1 MTCVFQQTFFSLSL
15 FCCSPFFSLLLTK
28 KKSKLKNQI
37 ALHKINMSGHR
48 DYAINTEIVELDL
61 TQWSPSNTSLNATQ
75 PSASHSMVGAST
87 NSVASAGSG
96 IGSIHLTN
104 VQLEYAP
111 TASPELSLTNTGS
124 SASNNQSILGIG
136 TATTLSTTKREPYLR
151 NWFMSQS
158 SASSAHSANAASSN
172 MPSHPNASGGNSVSA
187 NASPAASSLN
197 AISMDSNESNYQKMK
212 QFSLQQLHSA
222 DTQLPIE
229 NSSSTSSV
237 LSSQHHGSIASERN
251 ASKTKFSTN
260 GEHNG
265 HGSRNQLNNS
275 HSHSADVS
283 VKDEQPKQSTS
294 QQQKQQKSSRR
305 TTSLLN
311 LFMSNSQGN
320 NNRAKTKT
328 THRHTHKKTKSNI
341 SLV

>member
-1 MTCVFQQTFFSLSL
+1 
-15 FCCSPFFSLLLTK
+15 
-28 KKSKLKNQI
+28 
-37 ALHKINMSGHR
+37 
-48 DYAINTEIVELDL
+48 
-61 TQWSPSNTSLNATQ
+61 
-75 PSASHSMVGAST
+75 MVGAST

-124 SASNNQSILGIG
+124 SASNNQSILGVG
-136 TATTLSTTKREPYLR
+136 TTTTTKREPYLR

-158 SASSAHSANAASSN
+158 SASSAHSANAASN
-172 MPSHPNASGGNSVSA
+172 MPSHTNASGGNSVSA

-197 AISMDSNESNYQKMK
+197 AISMDSTESNYQKMK
-212 QFSLQQLHSA
+212 QFSLQQLHST

-237 LSSQHHGSIASERN
+237 LSSQHHSSITTN
-251 ASKTKFSTN
+251 ASKIKFPTN

-265 HGSRNQLNNS
+265 HSSNQLNNS

-283 VKDEQPKQSTS
+283 VKDDQPKQSTS
-294 QQQKQQKSSRR
+294 QQKQQQKSSRR

-320 NNRAKTKT
+320 N
-328 THRHTHKKTKSNI
+328 S
-341 SLV
+341 

>member
-1 MTCVFQQTFFSLSL
+1 MIFVFAVFSFLSFFS
-15 FCCSPFFSLLLTK
+15 FVNHFVFDA
-28 KKSKLKNQI
+28 KL
-37 ALHKINMSGHR
+37 
-48 DYAINTEIVELDL
+48 TEIVELDL

-75 PSASHSMVGAST
+75 QPSASHSLVGAST

-124 SASNNQSILGIG
+124 TVSNNQSILGMG
-136 TATTLSTTKREPYLR
+136 TTTKREPYLR

-158 SASSAHSANAASSN
+158 SASSHSANAISN
-172 MPSHPNASGGNSVSA
+172 IPSHANTGNSVSA

-197 AISMDSNESNYQKMK
+197 AISTESSESNYQKMK
-212 QFSLQQLHSA
+212 QFSLQQLHTA
-222 DTQLPIE
+222 DSNQLPIE

-237 LSSQHHGSIASERN
+237 LSSQHHSSITTN
-251 ASKTKFSTN
+251 TSKKLTTN

-265 HGSRNQLNNS
+265 HNSNQMNNS

-283 VKDEQPKQSTS
+283 VRDEPQKQSTS
-294 QQQKQQKSSRR
+294 QPKQKSSRR

-320 NNRAKTKT
+320 NN
-328 THRHTHKKTKSNI
+328 
-341 SLV
+341 

>member
-1 MTCVFQQTFFSLSL
+1 MNLFSFFFAVFFL
-15 FCCSPFFSLLLTK
+15 FLNFVNVLM
-28 KKSKLKNQI
+28 KL
-37 ALHKINMSGHR
+37 
-48 DYAINTEIVELDL
+48 TEIVELDL

-104 VQLEYAP
+104 VQIEYAP

-124 SASNNQSILGIG
+124 SVSNNQSTLGMG
-136 TATTLSTTKREPYLR
+136 TTTKREPYLR

-158 SASSAHSANAASSN
+158 SASSHSANAISN
-172 MPSHPNASGGNSVSA
+172 IPSHANTGNSVSA

-197 AISMDSNESNYQKMK
+197 AISTESSESNYQKMK
-212 QFSLQQLHSA
+212 QFSLQQLHTA
-222 DTQLPIE
+222 DNSQLPID
-229 NSSSTSSV
+229 NTSSTSSV
-237 LSSQHHGSIASERN
+237 LSSQHHSSITTN
-251 ASKTKFSTN
+251 TSKKATTN

-265 HGSRNQLNNS
+265 HNSNQINNS

-283 VKDEQPKQSTS
+283 VRDEPQKQSTS
-294 QQQKQQKSSRR
+294 QPKQQKSSRR

-320 NNRAKTKT
+320 NN
-328 THRHTHKKTKSNI
+328 
-341 SLV
+341 

>member
-1 MTCVFQQTFFSLSL
+1 MVCKHAS
-15 FCCSPFFSLLLTK
+15 K
-28 KKSKLKNQI
+28 KL
-37 ALHKINMSGHR
+37 
-48 DYAINTEIVELDL
+48 TEIVELDL

-75 PSASHSMVGAST
+75 ASASHSIVGAST

-124 SASNNQSILGIG
+124 SGASNNQSILGMG
-136 TATTLSTTKREPYLR
+136 TTTKREPYLR

-158 SASSAHSANAASSN
+158 SASSHSANAVSN
-172 MPSHPNASGGNSVSA
+172 IPSHANTGNSVSA

-197 AISMDSNESNYQKMK
+197 AISSESSESNYQKMK
-212 QFSLQQLHSA
+212 QFSLQQLHTV
-222 DTQLPIE
+222 DNQLPID

-237 LSSQHHGSIASERN
+237 QSSQHHSSITTN
-251 ASKTKFSTN
+251 ASKKITTN
-260 GEHNG
+260 GEQNG
-265 HGSRNQLNNS
+265 HNNNKINNS

-283 VKDEQPKQSTS
+283 VKDDQPKQST
-294 QQQKQQKSSRR
+294 QQKQQKSSRR

-320 NNRAKTKT
+320 NN
-328 THRHTHKKTKSNI
+328 
-341 SLV
+341 

>member
-1 MTCVFQQTFFSLSL
+1 MHCKYRAADE
-15 FCCSPFFSLLLTK
+15 K
-28 KKSKLKNQI
+28 KN
-37 ALHKINMSGHR
+37 
-48 DYAINTEIVELDL
+48 NTEIVELDL
-61 TQWSPSNTSLNATQ
+61 THWSPSNTSLNATQ
-75 PSASHSMVGAST
+75 PSGSHSIVGAST

-124 SASNNQSILGIG
+124 SASNNQSILGMG
-136 TATTLSTTKREPYLR
+136 TTTKREPYLR

-158 SASSAHSANAASSN
+158 SASSHSANAASN
-172 MPSHPNASGGNSVSA
+172 IPSHANTGNSVSA

-197 AISMDSNESNYQKMK
+197 AISMESNESNYQKMK

-222 DTQLPIE
+222 DTPLPIDH
-229 NSSSTSSV
+229 SSSTSSV
-237 LSSQHHGSIASERN
+237 LSSQHHSSITTN
-251 ASKTKFSTN
+251 ASKKFSTN

-265 HGSRNQLNNS
+265 HNSNQINNS

-283 VKDEQPKQSTS
+283 VKDDTPKQSTS
-294 QQQKQQKSSRR
+294 QQKQQKSSRR

-320 NNRAKTKT
+320 KTANPTKIK
-328 THRHTHKKTKSNI
+328 HKKLANFYVLIHKCNVSIQSPIKSTRLDSIKTLFMRQLKRI
-341 SLV
+341 SK